1 MKKRHGKAALA
12 WTLVLCTAAGSVK
25 LDAQAAG
32 SRTAVSIENDM
43 VSIGNDYIS
52 REYSIADGHIETTQ
66 IVNKRIGKNLVPQD
80 GSEDFVIN
88 TLGESET
95 ETPGTPSEDP
105 DKITNDP
112 QWELT
117 TPDAI
122 SKSGWSATLTNS
134 AGTAFPE
141 NAVNALFDND
151 LSTYPNEYTISGHP
165 FTLDINLG
173 EMKTIASMSVNKRPG
188 FGDVYKRQ
196 SGSLHRW

>member
-105 DKITNDP
+105 
-112 QWELT
+112 E
-117 TPDAI
+117 
-122 SKSGWSATLTNS
+122 
-134 AGTAFPE
+134 
-141 NAVNALFDND
+141 
-151 LSTYPNEYTISGHP
+151 
-165 FTLDINLG
+165 
-173 EMKTIASMSVNKRPG
+173 
-188 FGDVYKRQ
+188 
-196 SGSLHRW
+196 